1 MIGSAPRAGP
11 TRSYLRG
18 GDRRAAARNLARH
31 RRARKRTEEPMK
43 WKIVLVASIALG
55 FLDFGEL
62 SVVQKAVAGDTV
74 ALSAATK
81 KKKPPRASRSPTRSP
96 APSLAAIPFLAVAT
110 PKLATTGMESRPA
123 SILLSVSRR
132 ESAKV
137 WGEFPP
143 LSGVKSGKDVPPDDQ
158 SRSSHPDRPVACR
171 SP

>member
-1 MIGSAPRAGP
+1 MIASAPRAGP
-11 TRSYLRG
+11 TRSYLKD
-18 GDRRAAARNLARH
+18 GDRKAAAGNLARH
-31 RRARKRTEEPMK
+31 RPVRKRPEEPMN
-43 WKIVLVASIALG
+43 WKIVLAASIALG

-62 SVVQKAVAGDTV
+62 SVVQEAVAGDTV

-81 KKKPPRASRSPTRSP
+81 KKRPPRAGRSRTRSR
-96 APSLAAIPFLAVAT
+96 APSSDAIPFLPVAT
-110 PKLATTGMESRPA
+110 PKWATTGMESRPA
-123 SILLSVSRR
+123 SLSVSRR
-132 ESAKV
+132 ESAKI

>member
-1 MIGSAPRAGP
+1 M
-11 TRSYLRG
+11 
-18 GDRRAAARNLARH
+18 N
-31 RRARKRTEEPMK
+31 
-43 WKIVLVASIALG
+43 WKIALAASIALG

-62 SVVQKAVAGDTV
+62 SGVQKAVAGDTV
-74 ALSAATK
+74 ALSGATK
-81 KKKPPRASRSPTRSP
+81 KKKTATRQQEP
-96 APSLAAIPFLAVAT
+96 NQVACTELAAIPFLAVAT

-158 SRSSHPDRPVACR
+158 S
-171 SP
+171 

>member
-1 MIGSAPRAGP
+1 M
-11 TRSYLRG
+11 
-18 GDRRAAARNLARH
+18 N
-31 RRARKRTEEPMK
+31 
-43 WKIVLVASIALG
+43 WKIVLAGSIALG
-55 FLDFGEL
+55 FLDLGEL

-81 KKKPPRASRSPTRSP
+81 KKKTATRRQEPNQVACTELGCHPIPPGCHPQMGYNWDGIPTG
-96 APSLAAIPFLAVAT
+96 F
-110 PKLATTGMESRPA
+110 
-123 SILLSVSRR
+123 VSRR

-171 SP
+171 SA